1 MKISKKMCKGFT
13 LIELLVV
20 ILIIGIL
27 AAIALPQYKV
37 SVWMARYSNI
47 KSIARSI
54 VDAEERYFLT
64 NNQYSTSF
72 LDLDIDVG
80 TKSTDGKSISF
91 PNGNCE
97 VFGDPARYIDCNL
110 TNNAGDNMYQ
120 YSFGL
125 LHTDGVLKGVCSVFS
140 PNKNDSF
147 NRVCRLD
154 TGREAYKCT
163 KTFCQYQY

>member
-1 MKISKKMCKGFT
+1 MCKGFT
-13 LIELLVV
+13 LIEILVV

-27 AAIALPQYKV
+27 AAVALPQYKV
-37 SVWMARYSNI
+37 SVWSSRYANTKSVART
-47 KSIARSI
+47 IA
-54 VDAEERYFLT
+54 DAEERYFLT
-64 NNQYSTSF
+64 NSQYTTNF
-72 LDLDIDVG
+72 WDLDIDVG
-80 TKSTDGKSISF
+80 TKSADGKSISF

-97 VFGDPARYIDCNL
+97 VFGNPARYIDCNL

-125 LHTDGVLKGVCSVFS
+125 LHTEGVMKAVCSVFS
-140 PNKNDSF
+140 PDKNDSF

-154 TGREAYKCT
+154 TGNEPYKCT